1 MLARA
6 IQRNVHVSPKKANLC
21 CRLIRNKPV
30 NEALKIL
37 EHQPHKT
44 AKYLLKLLTAAC
56 ANAVNNHSM
65 SGRNLYV
72 YESLAQQGRILKRTM
87 IRARGRADLM
97 RKRFSHL
104 EIWVSDD
111 AEERQKRNKIF
122 LKPRAH
128 QWKCRGKITD
138 AGPMEI
144 VPKLINRK
152 NREESK
158 R

>member
-44 AKYLLKLLTAAC
+44 AKFLLKLLGSAC
-56 ANAVNNHSM
+56 ANAVNNHAM
-65 SGRNLYV
+65 VGKNLYV
-72 YESLAQQGRILKRTM
+72 YESISQQGRILKRTM
-87 IRARGRADLM
+87 PRARGRADLM

-104 EIWVSDD
+104 EVWVSDD
-111 AEERQKRNKIF
+111 PMERQNRNAIF

-128 QWKCRGKITD
+128 QWKYKNKVAEGG
-138 AGPMEI
+138 AVEI
-144 VPKLINRK
+144 MPKLIAKKQKMEDRK
-152 NREESK
+152 
-158 R
+158 